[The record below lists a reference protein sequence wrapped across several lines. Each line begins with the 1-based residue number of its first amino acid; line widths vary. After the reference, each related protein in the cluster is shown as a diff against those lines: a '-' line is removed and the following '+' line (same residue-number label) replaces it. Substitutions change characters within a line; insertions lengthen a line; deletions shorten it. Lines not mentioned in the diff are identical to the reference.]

1 MLETLYWE
9 KYPLAFFG
17 NVFGTGFHKCHCGL
31 THNGFEKNK
40 GLSCGYKKQTV
51 FKIQLIEKLK
61 KYCLLRLFT
70 ALLDLILH
78 HLVGW
83 RYIYSPQLIVAIEC
97 AQNFIPWVV
106 YRSYFSPKW
115 LFINVVQLGASL
127 ELDSSVTILLTGWQT
142 PLRLDSAYTAIYF
155 LALHKLQTI
164 QRTNL
169 S

>member
-61 KYCLLRLFT
+61 KYCLLRLFYST
-70 ALLDLILH
+70 SGPDLT
-78 HLVGW
+78 
-83 RYIYSPQLIVAIEC
+83 
-97 AQNFIPWVV
+97 
-106 YRSYFSPKW
+106 
-115 LFINVVQLGASL
+115 
-127 ELDSSVTILLTGWQT
+127 SSCGGDIFT
-142 PLRLDSAYTAIYF
+142 RLS
-155 LALHKLQTI
+155 
-164 QRTNL
+164 
-169 S
+169 